1 MSRVCLRATFQKLSV
16 SMVSYIDAAVCVLE
30 ATLFAEYRLWC
41 ARTGGGRSHG
51 LEGRSAL
58 VADQGVQILS

>member
-1 MSRVCLRATFQKLSV
+1 
-16 SMVSYIDAAVCVLE
+16 MVSYIDAAVCVLE
-30 ATLFAEYRLWC
+30 ATLFAEYRLGR
-41 ARTGGGRSHG
+41 ARAGGGRSHG